1 LHEPPFCLRKTKN
14 AHAIGNIAGN
24 VDVDVR
30 RTGLLR
36 PIHME
41 SFLQALC
48 QQYGSRFAGAGGYPA
63 NGEWGKTS
71 ANGQTGK
78 YDAV

>member
-1 LHEPPFCLRKTKN
+1 LHETPFCLRKTKN

-36 PIHME
+36 PIHMG

-48 QQYGSRFAGAGGYPA
+48 QRYGGRGAGAEGHFA
-63 NGEWGKTS
+63 DGECGKAS
-71 ANGQTGK
+71 A
-78 YDAV
+78 DA